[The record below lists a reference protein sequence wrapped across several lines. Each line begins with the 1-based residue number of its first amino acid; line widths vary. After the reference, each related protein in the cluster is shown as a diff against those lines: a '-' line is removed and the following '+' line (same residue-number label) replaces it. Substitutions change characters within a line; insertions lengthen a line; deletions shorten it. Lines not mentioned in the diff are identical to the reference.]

1 MGLKF
6 FVILILLLPVLS
18 AVEFDMKT
26 NFSQD
31 ETLILKV
38 SGNFFEPILKE
49 DILFFEE
56 HTRIPLIP
64 FVVEIENE
72 FYIYSQLIGK
82 QPGNYSIVIKKAKL
96 FQEGIVVERDLTQNF
111 TITDDFADFSVEPG
125 FVFASEDFFINVQN
139 LQDRGITVNSQIE
152 NESAHSE
159 SGGFFDFFL
168 GESTEGNEIS
178 VKTGETKK
186 INFRKDDFTPL
197 EINKIE
203 ISTNST
209 KYSIPVYVLKT
220 EDKIQEKI
228 KFEFSDLNISIPLNS
243 NTTRIINLYN
253 LDNSGKNF
261 ELSVSESL
269 KPYVSFSNISI
280 LAENSSEKIEFIFS
294 SGNEEKK
301 IEGIITAKTQDN
313 LSTDIFVSL
322 NFAKNLSHENG
333 LTTPLCS
340 EITGII
346 CSQGQK
352 CNADTRVAR
361 DGICCLGVCIEEKK
375 SSIGKIMGWSLVGLV
390 IILLLWFYFAK
401 YKKVRNVVDLLKVA
415 KK

>member
-125 FVFASEDFFINVQN
+125 FQN
-139 LQDRGITVNSQIE
+139 GRD
-152 NESAHSE
+152 
-159 SGGFFDFFL
+159 
-168 GESTEGNEIS
+168 
-178 VKTGETKK
+178 KK
-186 INFRKDDFTPL
+186 
-197 EINKIE
+197 NK
-203 ISTNST
+203 
-209 KYSIPVYVLKT
+209 
-220 EDKIQEKI
+220 
-228 KFEFSDLNISIPLNS
+228 F
-243 NTTRIINLYN
+243 
-253 LDNSGKNF
+253 
-261 ELSVSESL
+261 
-269 KPYVSFSNISI
+269 
-280 LAENSSEKIEFIFS
+280 
-294 SGNEEKK
+294 
-301 IEGIITAKTQDN
+301 
-313 LSTDIFVSL
+313 
-322 NFAKNLSHENG
+322 
-333 LTTPLCS
+333 
-340 EITGII
+340 
-346 CSQGQK
+346 
-352 CNADTRVAR
+352 
-361 DGICCLGVCIEEKK
+361 
-375 SSIGKIMGWSLVGLV
+375 
-390 IILLLWFYFAK
+390 
-401 YKKVRNVVDLLKVA
+401 
-415 KK
+415 